1 MSKIDYQVLRE
12 AAVAIETVATPQ
24 KLLAFR
30 MKVTPQVVL
39 ALLDERDALNER
51 LAELEADLAGLAED
65 HQKATESI
73 KQADAAVKLAHEK
86 FSALAAENAMLKQ
99 RTQQLIDIISN
110 TDNDYCMCGSAMKDH
125 VHSGCGYPTGMFDYY
140 YNQWL
145 ESDNKTPATDAFLA
159 EVRAQGVKSLS
170 NAVQSVIA
178 ERQRHQSAEGWTPEH
193 DDQYSKSQ
201 LLWASSCYV
210 LNAIHPFNRIPF
222 DWPWTPE
229 WWKPTNPRRDL
240 VKAGALILAEIERI
254 DRQEAAQ

>member
-86 FSALAAENAMLKQ
+86 FSALAAENAGLKAAFDKPQ
-99 RTQQLIDIISN
+99 AYLSWHTIPPTWEDPLPCGEYLDVHDDAGHKNSDG
-110 TDNDYCMCGSAMKDH
+110 TDCWPVYAKPEIN
-125 VHSGCGYPTGMFDYY
+125 
-140 YNQWL
+140 
-145 ESDNKTPATDAFLA
+145 TPATDAFLA
-159 EVRAQGVKSLS
+159 EVR
-170 NAVQSVIA
+170 
-178 ERQRHQSAEGWTPEH
+178 ESA
-193 DDQYSKSQ
+193 
-201 LLWASSCYV
+201 
-210 LNAIHPFNRIPF
+210 IP
-222 DWPWTPE
+222 DEATE
-229 WWKPTNPRRDL
+229 RDL
-240 VKAGALILAEIERI
+240 FEEWVMEKIFISKTTLEGLRTDDGYRNSTLSGTDYNGMWSQWKAIRAAQL
-254 DRQEAAQ
+254 RQEAAQ